1 MYAAVDSAVSR
12 LTVKKRTSRAG
23 NRAAAGVRPGGMAIS
38 SVMTTRSRRW
48 AAPALLAISLLA
60 ISLLVGACGNAAPS
74 AGPATPAPSASP
86 GATAAAQSP
95 SASPSSSA
103 TAAAAVDDAALYAE
117 IEDQVIQLRGLQPKT
132 PVARNVID
140 QAGVRD
146 LMTRK
151 YQEETPAALV
161 KAAETLYKELLL
173 MPQDASL
180 DDLFVDL
187 YSSSAAG
194 LYDDDTKQLYVIS
207 DASAIGPVEKATYAH
222 EYTHALQDQVYG
234 LKAVIGDAT
243 DQSDRSIARTA
254 QVEGDAYLT
263 MGLWAQANLTA
274 AELGQIATTKYP
286 EAEAALARLPE
297 IVKQGL
303 MFPATTGIGLALAD
317 YAQGGFAAIDKRF
330 SSPPDS
336 TEQIL
341 HADKLAAGEKPVVV
355 AIPEDLA
362 SRLGAGWTVPIQD
375 TMGEMQLEILLR
387 EGGATKSKDAAA
399 GWGGDRVAL
408 VEGPDGAVGVVLD
421 TAWDTEADAAEY
433 AAALEPLVAKLKAAG
448 RSAAV
453 LVPEPGRVVLVSG
466 SSDDVLG
473 RVANVLGLAQ

>member
-1 MYAAVDSAVSR
+1 MALS
-12 LTVKKRTSRAG
+12 TS
-23 NRAAAGVRPGGMAIS
+23 
-38 SVMTTRSRRW
+38 MTSRSRRW
-48 AAPALLAISLLA
+48 AAPALLTIALLTIA
-60 ISLLVGACGNAAPS
+60 VLVGGCGNAAPS
-74 AGPATPAPSASP
+74 AAPATPAPSAPP
-86 GATAAAQSP
+86 GATATAA
-95 SASPSSSA
+95 ASPSPAASSSDA
-103 TAAAAVDDAALYAE
+103 PVDIDALYAE
-117 IEDQVIQLRGLQPKT
+117 IEDQVVKLRGLQPKA

-146 LMTRK
+146 LMTQK
-151 YQEETPAALV
+151 YREETPAALV
-161 KAAETLYKELLL
+161 KAAEALYKELLL

-180 DDLFVDL
+180 DDLYVDL

-194 LYDDDTKQLYVIS
+194 MYDDKTKQLYVIS
-207 DASAIGPVEKATYAH
+207 DAGAIGPVEKATYAH
-222 EYTHALQDQVYG
+222 EYTHALQDQTYG

-254 QVEGDAYLT
+254 QAEGDAYLT

-274 AELGQIATTKYP
+274 AEIGQIASAKYP

-297 IVKQGL
+297 IVKQPL
-303 MFPATTGIGLALAD
+303 LFPATTGIGLAIAD
-317 YAQGGFAAIDKRF
+317 WSKGGFAAIDKRF
-330 SSPPDS
+330 AAPPDS

-341 HADKLAAGEKPVVV
+341 HADKLAAGEKPVDVSF
-355 AIPEDLA
+355 PEDLA
-362 SRLGAGWTVPIQD
+362 SRLGTDWTIPIQD

-387 EGGATKSKDAAA
+387 EGGASNSKDAAA

-408 VEGPDGAVGVVLD
+408 VEGPTGAVGVVLD
-421 TAWDTEADAAEY
+421 TAWDTEADAVEFQ
-433 AAALEPLVAKLKAAG
+433 AALEPLVAKLQAAG
-448 RSAAV
+448 RSVAV

>member
-1 MYAAVDSAVSR
+1 
-12 LTVKKRTSRAG
+12 
-23 NRAAAGVRPGGMAIS
+23 
-38 SVMTTRSRRW
+38 MTTRSRRL
-48 AAPALLAISLLA
+48 AALALLTISL
-60 ISLLVGACGNAAPS
+60 IVGACGDAAPS
-74 AGPATPAPSASP
+74 AVPATAAPSASA
-86 GATAAAQSP
+86 GATAAASQGPAPSP
-95 SASPSSSA
+95 S
-103 TAAAAVDDAALYAE
+103 AAAAVDNAALYAE
-117 IEDQVIQLRGLQPKT
+117 IENQVVKLRGLQPKT

-140 QAGVRD
+140 RAGVRD

-151 YQEETPAALV
+151 YREESPAALV
-161 KAAETLYKELLL
+161 KAYEALYKELLL
-173 MPQDASL
+173 MPKDASL

-194 LYDDDTKQLYVIS
+194 MYDDKTKQLYVIS
-207 DASAIGPVEKATYAH
+207 EASAMGPVEKATYAH
-222 EYTHALQDQVYG
+222 EYTHALQDQTYG
-234 LKAVIGDAT
+234 VTAVLGDAT
-243 DQSDRSIARTA
+243 DQSDRSTARLSM
-254 QVEGDAYLT
+254 VEGDAYLT
-263 MGLWAQANLTA
+263 MGLWAQANLSA
-274 AELGQIATTKYP
+274 AEMGQIASAKYP

-297 IVKQGL
+297 IVKQPL
-303 MFPATTGIGLALAD
+303 LFPATTGIGLAIAD
-317 YAQGGFAAIDKRF
+317 WSQGGFAAIDKRF
-330 SSPPDS
+330 GTPPDS

-355 AIPEDLA
+355 TVPEDLA
-362 SRLGAGWTVPIQD
+362 SRLGTGWTVPIQD

-387 EGGATKSKDAAA
+387 EGGASKSKDAAA

-453 LVPEPGRVVLVSG
+453 LSPEPDRVVLVSG